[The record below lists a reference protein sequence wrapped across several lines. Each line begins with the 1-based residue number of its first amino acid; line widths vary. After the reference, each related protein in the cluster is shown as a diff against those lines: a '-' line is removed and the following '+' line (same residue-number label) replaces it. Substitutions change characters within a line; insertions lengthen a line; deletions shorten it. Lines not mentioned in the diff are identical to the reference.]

1 MVKEKDEEILKFLRH
16 LETEKTSSP
25 KTLAVHF
32 YFNPNEFFTN
42 TDPLTLK
49 IYYRGEEDDV
59 EKIEGTEIKWN
70 EAKDPTKKKVKK
82 KQKHK
87 KTNETRTIVKTVETE
102 SFFNVF
108 VNRKAPDED
117 AAMESEEE
125 NELQDKID
133 QAMNLAEDID
143 DVLIPDALE
152 YYLGL
157 NDDLLEGLGDD
168 EDDEDDEGGDDE
180 EGDEPDDKKKKKEGG
195 KKKEGKGDKKEA
207 PGQPGAQEC
216 KQ

>member
-133 QAMNLAEDID
+133 QMSLVERPTEVRLEESMLADFQRQ
-143 DVLIPDALE
+143 VMV
-152 YYLGL
+152 
-157 NDDLLEGLGDD
+157 
-168 EDDEDDEGGDDE
+168 
-180 EGDEPDDKKKKKEGG
+180 
-195 KKKEGKGDKKEA
+195 
-207 PGQPGAQEC
+207 AQA
-216 KQ
+216 QNPAA